1 MIYDNDQFQANI
13 SMNVWKKNWSN
24 QKKKTY
30 LECTC
35 NPTSMNP
42 RWWWNTMTG
51 RCSMNIFFIQNY
63 SLLLLLLLLLLLKMF
78 EKIWHSKQE
87 KKRSIMDEEIDLD
100 LNIFFSSSFQSQLS
114 LMWWILIIYTIQSD
128 DPHSIHLITT
138 QLSII
143 ILSYF
148 FSVLFC
154 TKFHYRLNENY
165 YYQLI
170 LKIGNQWWFV

>member
-1 MIYDNDQFQANI
+1 MRGRQEKKKMKNFSTHKHQHWYMTMINFKPI
-13 SMNVWKKNWSN
+13 SLWMCEKKIGAI
-24 QKKKTY
+24 KKKTY

-100 LNIFFSSSFQSQLS
+100 LNIFFLLHFN
-114 LMWWILIIYTIQSD
+114 
-128 DPHSIHLITT
+128 H
-138 QLSII
+138 
-143 ILSYF
+143 
-148 FSVLFC
+148 
-154 TKFHYRLNENY
+154 NY
-165 YYQLI
+165 H
-170 LKIGNQWWFV
+170 